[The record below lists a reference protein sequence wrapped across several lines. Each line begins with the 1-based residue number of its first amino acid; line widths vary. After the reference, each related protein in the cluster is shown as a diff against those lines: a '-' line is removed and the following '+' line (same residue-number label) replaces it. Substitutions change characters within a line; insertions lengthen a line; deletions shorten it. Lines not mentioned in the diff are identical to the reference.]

1 MQVLRTVEDSKSQK
15 EDEISKNNETEHPK
29 CQKRPQ
35 IRDRRLNQGVVLKK
49 KLLHTNVEHTLTKHA
64 LNIV

>member
-1 MQVLRTVEDSKSQK
+1 MKIAKARRRTKYPKIMKRNIRNVRNGLKHVIGASTRVLF
-15 EDEISKNNETEHPK
+15 
-29 CQKRPQ
+29 
-35 IRDRRLNQGVVLKK
+35 KK

>member
-35 IRDRRLNQGVVLKK
+35 TRDRRLNQGVFF

>member
-1 MQVLRTVEDSKSQK
+1 MQVLRTAEDSKSKK

-29 CQKRPQ
+29 CQKRPET
-35 IRDRRLNQGVVLKK
+35 RDRRLNQGFVKK
-49 KLLHTNVEHTLTKHA
+49 KLLHTNVEHTLTKDA